1 MEKEHS
7 HGLIID
13 NTSENI
19 LKIRK
24 KVMANSN
31 GLTEDVTE
39 EIGWMVYNMVK
50 VRLFLK
56 MELKDLENGKKERG
70 SNGSIVL
77 KIKKKMDNYCD
88 LNYLTLWN

>member
-1 MEKEHS
+1 
-7 HGLIID
+7 
-13 NTSENI
+13 
-19 LKIRK
+19 
-24 KVMANSN
+24 
-31 GLTEDVTE
+31 
-39 EIGWMVYNMVK
+39 MVYNMVK

-88 LNYLTLWN
+88 LNYLTL

>member
-31 GLTEDVTE
+31 GLMEDVTE

-88 LNYLTLWN
+88 LINKFNF